1 MVSIDKSSLLEL
13 ISNIENSYDDP
24 EIISWMRDI
33 CKKESDLIN
42 SLVLTF
48 LDEFSK
54 KNEII
59 HNILRALT

>member
-1 MVSIDKSSLLEL
+1 MVSTDKISLTEL

-33 CKKESDLIN
+33 CKKENDLIN

-48 LDEFSK
+48 LDEFQK